1 MTPTRRLLAPL
12 DRRIARRRAARRRA
26 ALTLERAWR
35 PVAERAS
42 LPTPRQPKRP
52 IRRGRAARSPGGI
65 RHGTNAG
72 YAAHRARGEDACQAC
87 RHAHAAY
94 NRRH

>member
-1 MTPTRRLLAPL
+1 MIPTKRLLAPI
-12 DRRIARRRAARRRA
+12 DRRIARRRSTRRRA
-26 ALTLERAWR
+26 ELALERAWR
-35 PVAERAS
+35 PLAEAATM
-42 LPTPRQPKRP
+42 PKPRRPKRP
-52 IRRGRAARSPGGI
+52 VRRGSAARSRSGI

-72 YAAHRARGEDACQAC
+72 YAAHRARGEDACRAC